1 MKFITSLV
9 ILSAATVSAKPAGN
23 KECTR
28 IYQRCLETITPDE
41 CPKGDRDCLCQA
53 WDDMVTYVKPSNAWS
68 LVPIRRDS
76 GFQKKIRGD
85 FANRSWK

>member
-23 KECTR
+23 KECTG

-53 WDDMVTYVKPSNAWS
+53 WDDMMPGALSQYAAI
-68 LVPIRRDS
+68 LVFKR
-76 GFQKKIRGD
+76 K
-85 FANRSWK
+85 

>member
-41 CPKGDRDCLCQA
+41 CPKGDQDCLCQA
-53 WDDMVTYVKPSNAWS
+53 WDDMVTCLEPCPNTPRFWLSKENK
-68 LVPIRRDS
+68 R
-76 GFQKKIRGD
+76 GFCQ
-85 FANRSWK
+85 